1 MSGSQTTFPRPS
13 LVQFPSRGDPMVS
26 FHRYAPAIRG
36 MGDNDISVAQFKI
49 MQRKLIIIWAFSFNL
64 QLQFDGQS
72 RAFQAPL
79 NNRFIV
85 LVAHPRRDSV
95 RWNRPQSTFRVPF
108 CSMPCRSV
116 RSGSRFHE
124 EHNFWIK
131 THKFEKCKL
140 RPCPTRRQAD
150 SLRDRTPIIPGF
162 L

>member
-1 MSGSQTTFPRPS
+1 MNETAEQTVFYSFQLKCIHLRNLLSPQSACVGWDGMGCEWQPDDFPPSQSSPVST
-13 LVQFPSRGDPMVS
+13 RGDPMVS

-95 RWNRPQSTFRVPF
+95 QWNRPQSTFRAPF
-108 CSMPCRSV
+108 HAMSFRSQWIEI
-116 RSGSRFHE
+116 SRG
-124 EHNFWIK
+124 
-131 THKFEKCKL
+131 
-140 RPCPTRRQAD
+140 A
-150 SLRDRTPIIPGF
+150 
-162 L
+162 